1 MSELLRF
8 KTREAFREWLS
19 ENCRRREGVWLEFGK
34 TKEVETLSANDALLE
49 ALCFGWIDGV
59 MKKMD
64 DTSYKKYFAPRRAGS
79 KWSQKNK
86 ALVQELEA
94 CGAMT
99 EYGRRKIEEAKKN
112 GQWDNAA
119 SPSAISEEQIA
130 VVAAL
135 LKENAQAYTNFQKMP
150 ASVKKTYTRA
160 YLDAKTEAGRS
171 RRLAWMMD
179 RLENNLKPM

>member
-86 ALVQELEA
+86 ALVQELSMRCHDGIRTQENRRGEKERTVGQRRFSLCNQRGTD
-94 CGAMT
+94 CG
-99 EYGRRKIEEAKKN
+99 
-112 GQWDNAA
+112 
-119 SPSAISEEQIA
+119 SCC
-130 VVAAL
+130 L
-135 LKENAQAYTNFQKMP
+135 
-150 ASVKKTYTRA
+150 VKGKCTGLY
-160 YLDAKTEAGRS
+160 
-171 RRLAWMMD
+171 
-179 RLENNLKPM
+179 

>member
-64 DTSYKKYFAPRRAGS
+64 DTS

-130 VVAAL
+130 AVAAL

-179 RLENNLKPM
+179 RLEKNLKPM

>member
-8 KTREAFREWLS
+8 ETREAFREWLS

-94 CGAMT
+94 
-99 EYGRRKIEEAKKN
+99 
-112 GQWDNAA
+112 
-119 SPSAISEEQIA
+119 A
-130 VVAAL
+130 V
-135 LKENAQAYTNFQKMP
+135 P
-150 ASVKKTYTRA
+150 
-160 YLDAKTEAGRS
+160 
-171 RRLAWMMD
+171 
-179 RLENNLKPM
+179 